1 MKLVITVIGCDRVG
15 IIAGVSKILADNNIN
30 ILSINQTIL
39 EGIFN
44 MVMMCESGDDGST
57 LDVLQ
62 AQLKAL
68 AEELGVEILA
78 QHAEIFISMHRVG

>member
-1 MKLVITVIGCDRVG
+1 MKIVITVIGCDRVG
-15 IIAGVSKILADNNIN
+15 IIAGVSSILANNGVN

-44 MVMMCESGDDGST
+44 MVMMCESDKEGST
-57 LDVLQ
+57 LDALQ
-62 AQLKAL
+62 AQLKVL